1 MKSIFDDRRILHQP
15 QRRCCTFPSRPRQA
29 ARAIVTRE
37 LGKRNRF
44 GAVPTRISGTA
55 TAVCRVQ
62 CGNFLT
68 AGREERARD
77 NREV

>member
-1 MKSIFDDRRILHQP
+1 MKSIFDDRRLLHQP
-15 QRRCCTFPSRPRQA
+15 QRRCCTFPSHPGQA

-37 LGKRNRF
+37 PGKRNRP
-44 GAVPTRISGTA
+44 GAEPTRVSGTA
-55 TAVCRVQ
+55 AAVCRMQ